1 MQCIVNR
8 GLYSV
13 RRIMI
18 SENFFV
24 MLNTIS
30 SLVVIICSVLSFKL
44 VESIAREFKG
54 LKSVDIMWHY
64 FMIMINLF
72 VMLGILRAVL
82 SIGSFMYE
90 AFQPIYD
97 ALLSIILIF
106 YFVFALLLS
115 TSIEEIIE

>member
-1 MQCIVNR
+1 M
-8 GLYSV
+8 
-13 RRIMI
+13 
-18 SENFFV
+18 SEYFFV
-24 MLNTIS
+24 ILNTIS

-54 LKSVDIMWHY
+54 LKSVDIMFHY

-72 VMLGILRAVL
+72 VMLGILRAVW
-82 SIGSFMYE
+82 SIGSFSYE
-90 AFQPIYD
+90 EFQPIYD

-106 YFVFALLLS
+106 YFVFAILLS